1 MPTPAKSKLDIGKE
15 PNPEAAALA
24 IAAQQASKAPTATGP
39 VFDQAKYDQLKAYN
53 VAAAEAYKAST
64 MPKKAPVEGSP
75 LGQYSAAAGRL
86 METAKESVPAA
97 ATAAREWVKAPE
109 IAPTPAA
116 PATSISAP
124 DPDKFKATEPATSIS
139 APDPM
144 KFKEPGPLTDA
155 TVSSAADVV
164 TAPPSKVGDVLDKL
178 REEEAKGGPDFWD
191 VIQAAAAGW
200 GGQVPLYVQ
209 KEIAAKEAEREQ
221 AQAETLMQREAAI
234 RAEEREAEQEFQR
247 GLAREEMA
255 NRLKLLKL
263 AGLSG
268 SGGIGRLSLDEFMG
282 GK

>member
-1 MPTPAKSKLDIGKE
+1 MPTPAKSKLDFEKA
-15 PNPEAAALA
+15 PDPEAAALA
-24 IAAQQASKAPTATGP
+24 IAAQQASKPPTATGP

-53 VAAAEAYKAST
+53 AAAAEAYKAST
-64 MPKKAPVEGSP
+64 MPKKASTEASP

-109 IAPTPAA
+109 ISPSPAA

-124 DPDKFKATEPATSIS
+124 DPDKFKAAEPATSIS
-139 APDPM
+139 APDPT
-144 KFKEPGPLTDA
+144 KFKAPAETQAEDTA
-155 TVSSAADVV
+155 TSAAAVV
-164 TAPPSKVGDVLDKL
+164 TASPSKVGDVLDKL

-255 NRLKLLKL
+255 NRLKLAGL
-263 AGLSG
+263 AGV
-268 SGGIGRLSLDEFMG
+268 GGTGRLSLEEFG
-282 GK
+282 VGK

>member
-1 MPTPAKSKLDIGKE
+1 MPTPTKSKPDIEKA
-15 PNPEAAALA
+15 PDPEAAALA
-24 IAAQQASKAPTATGP
+24 LAAQQASKAPTVTGP

-53 VAAAEAYKAST
+53 AAAAEAYKAST
-64 MPKKAPVEGSP
+64 MPKKAPVEASP

-109 IAPTPAA
+109 IAKAPAA

-124 DPDKFKATEPATSIS
+124 DPDKFKAAEPATSIS
-139 APDPM
+139 APDPT
-144 KFKEPGPLTDA
+144 KFKAPAETQAEDTA
-155 TVSSAADVV
+155 ASAAAVV

-221 AQAETLMQREAAI
+221 AQTETLMQREAAI
-234 RAEEREAEQEFQR
+234 RAEERRAEQEFQL

-255 NRLKLLKL
+255 NRLKL

-268 SGGIGRLSLDEFMG
+268 AGGIGRLSLDEFMG

>member
-1 MPTPAKSKLDIGKE
+1 MPTPAKSKLDIEKA

-24 IAAQQASKAPTATGP
+24 LAAQQASKAPTTTGP
-39 VFDQAKYDQLKAYN
+39 IFDQAKYDQLKAYN
-53 VAAAEAYKAST
+53 SAAAEAYKAST
-64 MPKKAPVEGSP
+64 MPKRAPVEASP

-124 DPDKFKATEPATSIS
+124 DPDKFKAAEPAMSIS
-139 APDPM
+139 APDPT
-144 KFKEPGPLTDA
+144 KFKEPSETQAEDTA
-155 TVSSAADVV
+155 ASAAAVV

-209 KEIAAKEAEREQ
+209 KEIAAKEAETEQ
-221 AQAETLMQREAAI
+221 AKTEALLARQAEISKTE
-234 RAEEREAEQEFQR
+234 RAEEQEFQR

-255 NRLKLLKL
+255 NRLKL

-268 SGGIGRLSLDEFMG
+268 VGGLPRLSASEFVAG
-282 GK
+282 GQ